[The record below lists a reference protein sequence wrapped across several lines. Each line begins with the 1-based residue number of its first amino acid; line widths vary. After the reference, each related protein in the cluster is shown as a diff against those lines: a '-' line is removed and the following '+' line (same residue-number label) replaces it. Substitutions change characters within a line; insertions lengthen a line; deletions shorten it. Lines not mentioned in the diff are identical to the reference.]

1 MKSQTYPIIMQTS
14 DVDGDGLNN
23 NDLDGDVSFHK
34 RLNDNSEGEGGAGAS
49 FYARRNF
56 RLNKTD

>member
-1 MKSQTYPIIMQTS
+1 MKSQTYTIIMQTS

-23 NDLDGDVSFHK
+23 DLDGDVSFQK
-34 RLNDNSEGEGGAGAS
+34 RLNENSEGEGGAGAS

>member
-1 MKSQTYPIIMQTS
+1 MQTS